1 MVEMTPSMN
10 DDELTLFLLALLPSD
25 GYLTIDA
32 IVEEC
37 IIKDA
42 ATKVNERLEQLE
54 AEGLVKSPKKG
65 QWRLAPK

>member
-1 MVEMTPSMN
+1 MCGN
-10 DDELTLFLLALLPSD
+10 NDELELFLLALLPSN

-32 IVEEC
+32 IVQEWLYR
-37 IIKDA
+37 DA
-42 ATKVNERLEQLE
+42 AIKVNRQLEQLE